1 MLYRHYWRE
10 GLPELFN
17 RTLPSKLAQP
27 SSRFCLGLEETP
39 PAPASDLEG
48 NLPASVPVAGC
59 FRSAK
64 TPQTTA
70 ANNWRNSATGS
81 VARFF

>member
-10 GLPELFN
+10 ALPELFN

-27 SSRFCLGLEETP
+27 RLCLRLGLEETP
-39 PAPASDLEG
+39 PAPAIDLEG

-59 FRSAK
+59 FSECQN
-64 TPQTTA
+64 PA
-70 ANNWRNSATGS
+70 AIPLPISGEIQRRGA
-81 VARFF
+81 